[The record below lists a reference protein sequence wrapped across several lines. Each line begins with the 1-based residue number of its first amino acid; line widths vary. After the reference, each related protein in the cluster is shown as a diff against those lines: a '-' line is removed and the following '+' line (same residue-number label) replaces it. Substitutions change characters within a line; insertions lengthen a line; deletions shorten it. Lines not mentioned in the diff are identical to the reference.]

1 MLLARLADLQAPQR
15 QLEAEGVELDP
26 FEVGR
31 HGRVLGQLLIGD
43 AQRDTG
49 ENKKAEKAVE
59 GYEGQQC
66 ASGASQ
72 SFVHVSLRLS
82 KQESLEYGT
91 LNQFR

>member
-1 MLLARLADLQAPQR
+1 MPGSPICRPPQC
-15 QLEAEGVELDP
+15 QLEAEGVEFDP

-31 HGRVLGQLLIGD
+31 HGCVLGQLLVGD

-49 ENKKAEKAVE
+49 ENEKAKKAVE
-59 GYEGQQC
+59 GYQGQQC